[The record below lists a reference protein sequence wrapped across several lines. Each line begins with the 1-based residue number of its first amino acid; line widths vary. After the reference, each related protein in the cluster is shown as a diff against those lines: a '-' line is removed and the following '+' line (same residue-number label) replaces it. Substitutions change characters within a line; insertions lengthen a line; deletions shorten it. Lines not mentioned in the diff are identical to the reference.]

1 MESVKISVSSS
12 SCVDEPTVQ
21 SNMPTSE
28 LTDNYGYYKK
38 IHKRNFQEKWK
49 LTFPWLLH
57 NTIANFVYCKYCRE
71 AYSKNLVKFSSKYDL
86 IFWWT
91 F

>member
-28 LTDNYGYYKK
+28 LTDNYGYCKK

-49 LTFPWLLH
+49 STFPWLLH
-57 NTIANFVYCKYCRE
+57 NTTAAVVYCKYRHIKLSLKHHQHVGSQ
-71 AYSKNLVKFSSKYDL
+71 Y
-86 IFWWT
+86 
-91 F
+91 